1 MAHTWWH
8 VWDDIETRSD
18 RGLAKEPNKPIGTGY
33 VEAKRKF
40 IQKIPVVGDYS
51 KMVEKNRQFMQQQYQ
66 KREEEGGL
74 GNWLLNRYA
83 DIPRVMG
90 QTLASPITVP
100 SKLLNVH
107 PEVTGDLVTA
117 AFLGRGTVKGIQAV
131 AKNPKAMDV
140 VNRNLPW
147 SPASKKV
154 VKVDAFDPSTRIE
167 PMTSSSIRK
176 YEALRKQAATRFDIE
191 RRAAI
196 AEKGGI
202 AEGTFAYK
210 TEKLVTGGRLSRSGK
225 PGLLPGTQ
233 DIASQGISKA
243 DTAQFNKVYG
253 YIQKVRRQAPHH
265 ILDHSL
271 TGQAYNRKDAP
282 EVIDIL
288 ATKHGIVGGNVRSN
302 LMAATHDYTM
312 KHLLN
317 VRSEINRLRV
327 EGGLKP
333 LDRLDRQLI
342 EATKAPERVNEKLWL
357 SPRQMKTLDL
367 AGPGV
372 VKEALSTLKPNIK
385 PGYNTRIT
393 SLLPKGVSIKDM
405 RLDTTNMILGK
416 DHMHV
421 IHAAYEKSPER
432 KALMKLIKSDKWLTL
447 TPEEAADEIAKV
459 YKIMENITINASAWR
474 LKLIKTHLRR
484 QGALG
489 KMIAD
494 DPAKLKAWLIENPQ
508 IAANLNLTK
517 KGPSWQE
524 LAYKPSDLSDEIRTV
539 FEFDPA
545 KSGVPKSTLS
555 DFQAQ
560 WNAIY
565 APNKPWLTK

>member
-1 MAHTWWH
+1 MGLPIMNPTTFSLWQPIAY
-8 VWDDIETRSD
+8 RGD
-18 RGLAKEPNKPIGTGY
+18 RRLAGTGY
-33 VEAKRKF
+33 VEAKRELLD
-40 IQKIPVVGDYS
+40 KIPFV
-51 KMVEKNRQFMQQQYQ
+51 KAEREHRQRYEALMQERYD
-66 KREEEGGL
+66 KREAS
-74 GNWLLNRYA
+74 GNFFDLALNRYNDLATNMGRAVNTPFWVIAEILKSGGIHPEPVFDLATVALTGRTLAKGMIRTTVTPGPARPPAIKGRSPYANKNVIDVKAYAAQPVKA
-83 DIPRVMG
+83 DIPKYSSGPIV
-90 QTLASPITVP
+90 QTKEGTFYRPTKRLAS
-100 SKLLNVH
+100 
-107 PEVTGDLVTA
+107 
-117 AFLGRGTVKGIQAV
+117 Q
-131 AKNPKAMDV
+131 
-140 VNRNLPW
+140 
-147 SPASKKV
+147 
-154 VKVDAFDPSTRIE
+154 
-167 PMTSSSIRK
+167 
-176 YEALRKQAATRFDIE
+176 
-191 RRAAI
+191 
-196 AEKGGI
+196 
-202 AEGTFAYK
+202 FAYK
-210 TEKLVTGGRLSRSGK
+210 TEKLATGGRLSRSGK

-243 DTAQFNKVYG
+243 DTALFNKVYG

-342 EATKAPERVNEKLWL
+342 EATKAPERANEKLWL

-372 VKEALSTLKPNIK
+372 VKEALSTLKPNLK
-385 PGYNTRIT
+385 PGYSTRIT

-405 RLDTTNMILGK
+405 RLDTKNMILGK

-421 IHAAYEKSPER
+421 IHAAYERTPER
-432 KALMKLIKSDKWLTL
+432 KTLMKLIQSDKWLTL

-459 YKIMENITINASAWR
+459 YRIMENITINASAWR
-474 LKLIKTHLRR
+474 LKLIKAHLRR

-489 KMIAD
+489 RMIAD
-494 DPAKLKAWLIENPQ
+494 DSAKLKAWLIENPQ

-517 KGPSWQE
+517 KAPSWQE

-539 FEFDPA
+539 FEFSPDKP
-545 KSGVPKSTLS
+545 GVTRSTLS

-565 APNKPWLTK
+565 APNKPWLTR